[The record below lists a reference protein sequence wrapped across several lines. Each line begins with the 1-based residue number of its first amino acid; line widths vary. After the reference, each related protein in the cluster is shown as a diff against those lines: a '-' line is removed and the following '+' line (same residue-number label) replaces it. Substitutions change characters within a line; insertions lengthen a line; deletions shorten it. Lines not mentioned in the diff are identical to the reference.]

1 MSSMATTRPASCS
14 LSHHDLFGQMAA
26 LIEAPGYPFLTS
38 YKKDFYELDK
48 AYLAQN
54 WVPKARMLWVIKPMG
69 TVLVRIGVH
78 SKLNEHAS
86 AAIRAALRESR
97 EGCEIYLVSDRGL
110 KKIDADRAKIELLK
124 MDFNVGQNAIS
135 DAGGNLIAT
144 FEVRRRL
151 DKQHQRGSAYFGSAH
166 GVNITYEQRVALRH
180 IANCELIREWGSFFC
195 SLDEIYLDGSPM
207 FKGDE

>member
-1 MSSMATTRPASCS
+1 MSTTVVSRPASCS
-14 LSHHDLFGQMAA
+14 LSHADLFSQMAA
-26 LIEAPGYPFLTS
+26 IVEAPNYPFLTS

-48 AYLAQN
+48 AYLAKN
-54 WVPKARMLWVIKPMG
+54 WVTKARMLWVIKSMG
-69 TVLVRIGVH
+69 TELVRIGVH

-86 AAIRAALRESR
+86 AAIRSAMRETR
-97 EGCEIYLVSDRGL
+97 EGCEIFLVSDRGV

-124 MDFNVGQNAIS
+124 MDFNVGRSTIS

-144 FEVRRRL
+144 FEIRRRL

-195 SLDEIYLDGSPM
+195 SLDEIYLDGAPM
-207 FKGDE
+207 FKGSE